1 MSFTTIGLAGLVAV
15 VVLVPSPLEAQ
26 ERDTANALDRIVAV
40 VGTRAI
46 LSSQL
51 QERLYTE
58 LQGREVP
65 KDPKVLQQMLETI
78 RGSLVDDELVVQ
90 EAQRDT
96 TIKVLDEEVTQS
108 VDELYRNIRS
118 KFNSEEQFRTDLQ
131 RAGFQTLEEWRSY
144 SSDQQRRRF
153 LGDRFWQMLNQ
164 SQKVK
169 ELPPTDSEVREYFDQ
184 NKLSFAP
191 RSEGVSFRQIIVG
204 PKASDD
210 AKASALR
217 VADSILVEL
226 RKGGD
231 FAVAARRFS
240 MDPATKEQGGSLNWI
255 RRGQGYDP
263 KFEEA
268 AFSLRPGQISDPVES
283 SFGFHL
289 IQVERVQPA
298 EVSVRHILISPV
310 IDSTNAD
317 SSRRVAE
324 AVYVAIK
331 AGASFDSLQRI
342 YHDKIEEREVS
353 QLPLDQLARQAPPYA
368 EALRDVKQ
376 GELAPLFRLDSPDP
390 NRAKLAVV
398 QVTARISAGETRFE
412 DVRDQI
418 RNRLASILG
427 RRKHLDRLRSA
438 TFVEVRPL

>member
-1 MSFTTIGLAGLVAV
+1 MGFTRLGWAGVAAV
-15 VVLVPSPLEAQ
+15 VMLAPVTGWAQ
-26 ERDTANALDRIVAV
+26 TRDTTDALDRIVAV
-40 VGTRAI
+40 VGTKAL
-46 LSSQL
+46 LSTQL

-65 KDPKVLQQMLETI
+65 KDPRALKQLLETI
-78 RGSLVDDELVVQ
+78 RSSLVDDELVVQ

-96 TIKVLDEEVTQS
+96 MIKVTDEEVTQS

-118 KFNSEEQFRTDLQ
+118 KFNSEEQFRSDLQ

-144 SSDQQRRRF
+144 SADQQRRKF
-153 LGDRFWQMLNQ
+153 LSDRFWQRLNQ
-164 SQKVK
+164 SQKIK
-169 ELPPTDSEVREYFDQ
+169 DLPPTDNEVREYYDQ
-184 NKLSFAP
+184 NKTSFAP
-191 RSEGVSFRQIIVG
+191 RSEGVSFRQVIVG
-204 PKASDD
+204 PKASDS
-210 AKASALR
+210 AKAIAVR
-217 VADSILVEL
+217 IADSILVEL
-226 RKGGD
+226 RKGAD

-240 MDPATKEQGGSLNWI
+240 MDPGTKEQDGSLNWI

-298 EVSVRHILISPV
+298 EVSVRHILISPT

-317 SSRRVAE
+317 SARRVSE
-324 AVYVAIK
+324 AVYLAIK
-331 AGASFDSLQRI
+331 SGASFDSLQRL
-342 YHDKIEEREVS
+342 YHDKIEEREVN

-390 NRAKLAVV
+390 NRAKFAVV
-398 QVTARISAGETRFE
+398 QVTNRIPAGETRFE
-412 DVRDQI
+412 DVRDQL
-418 RNRLASILG
+418 RNRLATILG
-427 RRKHLDRLRSA
+427 RRKHLDRLRLA
-438 TFVEVRPL
+438 TFVEFRPL

>member
-1 MSFTTIGLAGLVAV
+1 MGFTRLGWAGVAAV
-15 VVLVPSPLEAQ
+15 VMLAPVTGWAQ
-26 ERDTANALDRIVAV
+26 TRDTTDALDRIVAV
-40 VGTRAI
+40 VGTKAL
-46 LSSQL
+46 LSTQL

-65 KDPKVLQQMLETI
+65 KDPRALKQLLETI
-78 RGSLVDDELVVQ
+78 RSSLVDDELVVQ

-96 TIKVLDEEVTQS
+96 MIKVTDEEVTQS

-118 KFNSEEQFRTDLQ
+118 KFNSEEQFRSDLQ

-144 SSDQQRRRF
+144 SADQQRRKF
-153 LGDRFWQMLNQ
+153 LSDRFWQRLNQ
-164 SQKVK
+164 SQKIK
-169 ELPPTDSEVREYFDQ
+169 DLPPTDNEVREYYDQ
-184 NKLSFAP
+184 NKTSFAP
-191 RSEGVSFRQIIVG
+191 RSEGVSFRQVIVG
-204 PKASDD
+204 PKASDS
-210 AKASALR
+210 AKAIAVR
-217 VADSILVEL
+217 IADSILVEL
-226 RKGGD
+226 RKGAD

-240 MDPATKEQGGSLNWI
+240 MDPGTKEQDGSLNWI

-298 EVSVRHILISPV
+298 EVSVRHILISPT

-317 SSRRVAE
+317 SARRVSE
-324 AVYVAIK
+324 AVYLAIK
-331 AGASFDSLQRI
+331 SGASFDSLQRL
-342 YHDKIEEREVS
+342 YHDKIEEREVN

-390 NRAKLAVV
+390 NRAKFAVV
-398 QVTARISAGETRFE
+398 QVTNRIPAGETRFE

-418 RNRLASILG
+418 RNRLATILG
-427 RRKHLDRLRSA
+427 RRKHLDRLRLA
-438 TFVEVRPL
+438 TFVEFRPL